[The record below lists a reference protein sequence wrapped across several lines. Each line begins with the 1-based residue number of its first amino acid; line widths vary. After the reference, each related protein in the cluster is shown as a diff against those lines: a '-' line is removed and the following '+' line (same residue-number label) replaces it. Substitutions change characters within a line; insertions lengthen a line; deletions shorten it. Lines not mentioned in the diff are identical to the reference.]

1 MRRTLLLALGAQ
13 GNPSESF
20 PSPASEEPPTCRGES
35 ASANSVALQFQL
47 EGFPCVLSV
56 CLGGVS
62 SLLQPRWQRASVIKG
77 TKRLGSESAF
87 GIVLLLCEAG
97 QATNKGEIDPS
108 LKVRGS

>member
-1 MRRTLLLALGAQ
+1 MGVAAQTLWRYNSSQ
-13 GNPSESF
+13 RDF
-20 PSPASEEPPTCRGES
+20 PAYLVFTWER
-35 ASANSVALQFQL
+35 
-47 EGFPCVLSV
+47 
-56 CLGGVS
+56 VS

-97 QATNKGEIDPS
+97 QATNKGEVDPS